1 MEKPDDVVINVV
13 INPADVAI
21 KRGTPLTAT
30 EATAALAIQ
39 REPNLSAA
47 GLASLLDLS
56 PRQAQRILASLKTK
70 AGLVRIGARKNG
82 EWRFAPTA
90 PRK

>member
-1 MEKPDDVVINVV
+1 MPDNVAINVV

-30 EATAALAIQ
+30 ETTAALAIQ